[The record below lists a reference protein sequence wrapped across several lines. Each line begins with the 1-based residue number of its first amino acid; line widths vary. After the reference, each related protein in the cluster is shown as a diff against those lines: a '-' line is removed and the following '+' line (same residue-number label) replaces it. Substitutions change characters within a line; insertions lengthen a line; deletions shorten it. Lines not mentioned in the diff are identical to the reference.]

1 MGKGAFFSF
10 YRPVP
15 PHNIPCRVRSYGERT
30 TSLAGVLPE
39 GERERKECV
48 MLFEAYAGEACGG
61 RKTYGRE
68 GALETAG
75 EGGPEMRSAF
85 ASVQA
90 AQMGKNAGSDPFRQG
105 LPVGGD
111 CQIRGFLRVRTIT
124 DLHKDTG
131 DIGAEQHP
139 ERTGFDPSVPDGE
152 AFFLHDGKG
161 ALLDGVGEAAGFL
174 AACR

>member
-1 MGKGAFFSF
+1 MGEGAFFSF
-10 YRPVP
+10 YKPVP
-15 PHNIPCRVRSYGERT
+15 PHNIPCRERSHGERAI
-30 TSLAGVLPE
+30 SLAGVLSE
-39 GERERKECV
+39 GERGRKECF
-48 MLFEAYAGEACGG
+48 MLLRRMQEKPAGGEKCM
-61 RKTYGRE
+61 RE

-75 EGGPEMRSAF
+75 EGGPEVRSAF

-90 AQMGKNAGSDPFRQG
+90 AQMGKDAGSDPFRQG

-111 CQIRGFLRVRTIT
+111 CQVRGFLRVRAIT

-161 ALLDGVGEAAGFL
+161 AFLDGVGEAAGFL
-174 AACR
+174 AAYR